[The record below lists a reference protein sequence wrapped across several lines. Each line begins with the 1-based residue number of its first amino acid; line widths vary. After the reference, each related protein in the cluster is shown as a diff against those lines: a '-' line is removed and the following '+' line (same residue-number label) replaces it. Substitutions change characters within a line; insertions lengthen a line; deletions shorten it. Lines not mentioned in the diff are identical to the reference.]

1 MNLVSIAAFLVLIS
15 SVTDQV
21 RSDPQQRGRRTEFSD
36 DDIIEALAIL
46 LSEVEQDEVNQRN
59 GRQQSGFNFDEFDS
73 EAARS
78 RGFARQDF
86 EDVLGTCTTT
96 GYEVR

>member
-1 MNLVSIAAFLVLIS
+1 MNLVSITSFLVLIS
-15 SVTDQV
+15 SVTDPV
-21 RSDPQQRGRRTEFSD
+21 GSEPQQGRRTEFSD

-59 GRQQSGFNFDEFDS
+59 GRQQSGFNFVEFDS
-73 EAARS
+73 EADRS